1 MKYEIEILS
10 SSELSSSDYL
20 TNLTFEQ
27 VLHTLSAVGENTVEN
42 IKAIQALDTYESA
55 LFGTCIVTRT
65 EEEQSIGEE
74 DMMGMDKETILD
86 QITQAFWE
94 AMEENEREFQAYL
107 ATNPLP
113 FEKFRAVREYYSNR
127 RINEQKY
134 MHAIAMI
141 DRDRELMEQLHSI
154 FGGGEDSDLT
164 NSHIFSQS
172 KESTNLSDQ
181 DDDDDDDWD
190 WI

>member
-1 MKYEIEILS
+1 MNK
-10 SSELSSSDYL
+10 
-20 TNLTFEQ
+20 
-27 VLHTLSAVGENTVEN
+27 
-42 IKAIQALDTYESA
+42 
-55 LFGTCIVTRT
+55 
-65 EEEQSIGEE
+65 SIC
-74 DMMGMDKETILD
+74 
-86 QITQAFWE
+86 
-94 AMEENEREFQAYL
+94 
-107 ATNPLP
+107 
-113 FEKFRAVREYYSNR
+113 
-127 RINEQKY
+127 
-134 MHAIAMI
+134 AIAMI